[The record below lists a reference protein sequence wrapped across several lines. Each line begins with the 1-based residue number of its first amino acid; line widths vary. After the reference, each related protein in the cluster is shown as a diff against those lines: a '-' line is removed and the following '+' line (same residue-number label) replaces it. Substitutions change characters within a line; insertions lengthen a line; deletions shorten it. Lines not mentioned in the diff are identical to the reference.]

1 MNFTLFNFDF
11 IKIEQIDNIKHFYN
25 DLAFSQPNSYLN
37 DIGIPSGSTYIN
49 LSKLLLSI
57 LWIAFTHGLFLI
69 IFNYY
74 KCKNRNRVCIWIY
87 NTMFSIYSFSIYIRL
102 IIEAYLMMLL
112 SCFSEIYELN
122 NSNKITMASFY
133 INIVILV
140 IVTAVLVIWIWQISK
155 AHPTYNPIKQKY
167 FVEFFG
173 GLRNTTYSRIIS
185 AVFLVQRILSWIV
198 VIFLANFNLTIKLSI
213 LTIIQA
219 SHLMYLLIVRP
230 YEDRKDFLLE
240 WISQFIVV
248 FFSAIL
254 SKFNSKNDWNS
265 FLNWTLIIAIMV
277 WALIS
282 NTIL

>member
-1 MNFTLFNFDF
+1 MSFTLFNFDF
-11 IKIEQIDNIKHFYN
+11 IKIEQIDNIKDFYN

-37 DIGIPSGSTYIN
+37 DIGIASGSTYIN
-49 LSKLLLSI
+49 LSKLLFFI
-57 LWIAFTHGLFLI
+57 LWIAFTHGLFVL

-74 KCKNRNRVCIWIY
+74 KCKDRNRVCKGIY

-102 IIEAYLMMLL
+102 IIEAYLMILL
-112 SCFSEIYELN
+112 SWFSEIYELDT
-122 NSNKITMASFY
+122 SNTINIVSFY
-133 INIVILV
+133 TNIVILIIV
-140 IVTAVLVIWIWQISK
+140 ISLLIIWIWQIFK
-155 AHPTYNPIKQKY
+155 AHPTHNPRKQTY

-173 GLRNTTYSRIIS
+173 GLRDTTYSRIIS

-198 VIFLANFNLTIKLSI
+198 VIFLVNFNLTIKLSI
-213 LTIIQA
+213 LTVIQA

-248 FFSAIL
+248 FFSTIL
-254 SKFNSKNDWNS
+254 SKFSSKNDWNS

-282 NTIL
+282 NTIF